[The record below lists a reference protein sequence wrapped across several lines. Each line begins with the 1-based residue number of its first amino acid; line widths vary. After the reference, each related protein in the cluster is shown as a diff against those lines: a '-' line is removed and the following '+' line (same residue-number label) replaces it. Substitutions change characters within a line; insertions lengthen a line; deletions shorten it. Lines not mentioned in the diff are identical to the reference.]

1 VLDDLLQQLDLRK
14 IPFSMEGIS
23 IGTPADIAVVRHQI
37 EDLISKNNEEKF
49 ASEQAAKWEE
59 IASYME
65 LLISRGRRKELAD
78 GTEIEIPQSEGPAY
92 FEWVLWR
99 AFLAINSLSN
109 KPYESR
115 RFKIDQNFLPV
126 GTAPGNGPDLI
137 FEFDDFVLV
146 VEVTLTANS
155 RQEAAE
161 GEPVRRHVA
170 QIAENYAT
178 KRVFGLFIAN
188 KIDTNTAE
196 TFRIGFWYK
205 ADDTR
210 TALQIVPITLEQFK
224 ALFSAGFQHQNISP
238 RLILNFIRDCLAVS
252 NHEAPVW
259 KQEIQRATTEAIQ
272 NLRTQH

>member
-1 VLDDLLQQLDLRK
+1 
-14 IPFSMEGIS
+14 M
-23 IGTPADIAVVRHQI
+23 
-37 EDLISKNNEEKF
+37 
-49 ASEQAAKWEE
+49 
-59 IASYME
+59 
-65 LLISRGRRKELAD
+65 
-78 GTEIEIPQSEGPAY
+78 
-92 FEWVLWR
+92 
-99 AFLAINSLSN
+99 
-109 KPYESR
+109 
-115 RFKIDQNFLPV
+115 
-126 GTAPGNGPDLI
+126 
-137 FEFDDFVLV
+137 
-146 VEVTLTANS
+146 TANS